1 MNKSIIRIEHADVP
15 LDDEDDVEAV
25 DEAADEG
32 AEEPMEE
39 DGERAK
45 VSCYYVIPLNA
56 KEIEL
61 VVNDGNVSALV
72 TGKILAFMLIKVLP
86 ANGASGRPL
95 YFFSTRGS
103 AAIS

>member
-25 DEAADEG
+25 DDAADEG

-45 VSCYYVIPLNA
+45 VSYVIPFNA
-56 KEIEL
+56 KEIE
-61 VVNDGNVSALV
+61 
-72 TGKILAFMLIKVLP
+72 
-86 ANGASGRPL
+86 
-95 YFFSTRGS
+95 
-103 AAIS
+103 